1 MAEAQKEFSIV
12 GKRTPRIDA
21 YERVTGQAQY
31 TGDIQLPGMLY
42 ARILRSP
49 YPHANI
55 IRIDTSKAEKLP
67 GVKAVIHYGNAQVP
81 WSSGGLTHKRFIFNN
96 PVRYVGDAVAAVA
109 ATDRQIAEEALGLIE
124 VKYEKIPY
132 VIDANE
138 ALKPDA
144 PKIAPNGNLSVGK
157 GAFSAPIEESWGDLD
172 KGFKEADR
180 VFEDTYISKHVNNA
194 QIERRVSVAKWD
206 GGKLTV
212 FASTQGVSNARTD
225 IAKDFDLP
233 LSKVR
238 VVCKYMGGGFGN
250 KNQAQD
256 YDYMAAVLAKMTGQP
271 VKLEFT
277 REDDYIGMHGRW
289 SSEQHYKIG
298 VKNDGTITAVQ
309 LDAVTNMGAYRK
321 QSGNLSG
328 TDFYQIPNFKKLI
341 KPVHTNTVVAANY
354 RAPAYPQS
362 VFGFASFLDQI
373 AYELEINPLDMFMRN
388 RIRMYKS
395 KIPFTSN
402 YLEQC
407 IIEGSKRIGWSEK
420 WHKPGAMSGPKKH
433 GIGMALGGYPFRPGL
448 GAATIRVNP
457 DGTAHVL
464 VGVTD
469 IGTGAKSTM
478 AIIASEALGIP
489 LNQIQLTNGDTD
501 ATPYSVGE
509 SGSRT
514 TAFTGPAVVAAAEDV
529 RKQIFALAAGQLK
542 IKPEELDLREGQV
555 FAKSDPS
562 QKIPLGQVVKDS
574 GELIGRATTNPSFPK
589 EIEGKSFIAHFAEV
603 EVDTWA
609 GHVQV
614 THYVAAHDCGTIL
627 NRLTA
632 ESQVKGGVMQGI
644 GMALTEELLID
655 PLTATPINP
664 NYRDAKVPT
673 HLEAPEVEVIFI
685 ENHDPYGVF
694 GGKVVGEPPI
704 TAAVA
709 TIANA
714 IFNATGKRFKVL
726 PITPDKILQAVQV

>member
-1 MAEAQKEFSIV
+1 MAQAQKEFSVV
-12 GKRTPRIDA
+12 GKTTPRIDG

-42 ARILRSP
+42 ARVLRSP
-49 YPHANI
+49 HPHA
-55 IRIDTSKAEKLP
+55 RIASIDASKAEKLP
-67 GVKAVIHYGNAQVP
+67 GVRAVIHHGNAQVP
-81 WSSGGLTHKRFIFNN
+81 WSSGGHTHKRFIFNN

-109 ATDRQIAEEALGLIE
+109 ATDRHIAEEALALIG
-124 VKYEKIPY
+124 VKYEKLPH
-132 VIDANE
+132 VLDPQE

-144 PKIAPNGNLSVGK
+144 PKIGPNGNLSVGT
-157 GAFSAPIEESWGDLD
+157 GNFTAPIEESWGDVE
-172 KGFKEADR
+172 KGFKEADQI
-180 VFEDTYISKHVNNA
+180 FEDTYVSKHVNNA

-225 IAKDFDLP
+225 IAKDFGLP

-238 VVCKYMGGGFGN
+238 VVCKYMGAGFGN

-256 YDYMAAVLAKMTGQP
+256 YDYMAAMLAKVTSRP
-271 VKLEFT
+271 VQLEFT

-289 SSEQHYKIG
+289 SSEQRYKIG
-298 VKNDGTITAVQ
+298 VKKDGTITAVQ

-328 TDFYQIPNFKKLI
+328 TDFYQIPNFKKVI
-341 KPVHTNTVVAANY
+341 MPVHTNTVVAANY

-373 AYELEINPLDMFMRN
+373 AFELGINPLDVFMKN
-388 RIRMYKS
+388 RIQKYKS
-395 KIPFTSN
+395 KTPFTSN
-402 YLEQC
+402 YLEEC
-407 IIEGSKRIGWSEK
+407 IVEGAKRIGWSEK
-420 WHKPGAMSGPKKH
+420 WHKPGAMSDAKKH
-433 GIGMALGGYPFRPGL
+433 GMGMALGGYPFRPGL

-469 IGTGAKSTM
+469 IGTGAKTTM
-478 AIIASEALGIP
+478 AIIAAEALGIP
-489 LNQIQLTNGDTD
+489 LNQIQVTNGDTD
-501 ATPYSVGE
+501 VTPYSVGE

-514 TAFTGPAVVAAAEDV
+514 TAFTGQAVVAAAEDV
-529 RKQIFALAAGQLK
+529 RKQIFARAAAQLK
-542 IKPEELDLREGQV
+542 TKPEELDLREGQV
-555 FAKSDPS
+555 FASSNPG
-562 QKIPLGQVVKDS
+562 QKIPLGQVVKNA
-574 GELIGRATTNPSFPK
+574 GELIGRATTNPTFK
-589 EIEGKSFIAHFAEV
+589 DMQGKSFAAHFAEV
-603 EVDTWA
+603 EVDTWT
-609 GHVQV
+609 GHVRI
-614 THYVAAHDCGTIL
+614 TRYVAAHDCGTIL
-627 NRLTA
+627 NRLPA
-632 ESQVKGGVMQGI
+632 ESQIKGGVVQGI

-655 PLTATPINP
+655 PVTAIPVNP

-673 HLEAPEVEVIFI
+673 HLETPEVEVIFI
-685 ENHDPYGVF
+685 EHYDPHGVF

-704 TAAVA
+704 TPAVA

-714 IFNATGKRFKVL
+714 VFNATGKRFKVL
-726 PITPDKILQAVQV
+726 PLTPDKILQAVQV